1 MKKTASAFCSDT
13 VLGLIKGTCVWY
25 PHSFTLSLFC
35 LRLKSPQDS
44 RDWRF
49 FSKVHSV
56 RREMHWAHPKLSKR
70 QTVHLPCK
78 QSPDIA
84 AHVIPNGRHLLCVP
98 DKGTHLTVTWF
109 DVHTHAL
116 ANIRSKWAYTNTGA
130 HLMQIRRETQT
141 NLSFCLSS
149 PSCCLDVHVSGR
161 CTMSQAGGRK
171 KKLCSQAKAGLP
183 ITFHHVQ
190 ACDKSHH
197 SNLASQTCPYGYLSP
212 VSLSI
217 SAYRAKARVGQERG
231 RKPHE
236 SKNSPPS

>member
-13 VLGLIKGTCVWY
+13 VLGLIKGMCVWY

-44 RDWRF
+44 ERLTVLQQ
-49 FSKVHSV
+49 SSHCV

-109 DVHTHAL
+109 DVHTHAF
-116 ANIRSKWAYTNTGA
+116 ANIRSNVSIYKHGRTSHAD
-130 HLMQIRRETQT
+130 TQRDT
-141 NLSFCLSS
+141 KRISRS
-149 PSCCLDVHVSGR
+149 
-161 CTMSQAGGRK
+161 
-171 KKLCSQAKAGLP
+171 
-183 ITFHHVQ
+183 
-190 ACDKSHH
+190 
-197 SNLASQTCPYGYLSP
+197 
-212 VSLSI
+212 VSL
-217 SAYRAKARVGQERG
+217 
-231 RKPHE
+231 PHLVA
-236 SKNSPPS
+236 